1 MTRQDKRR
9 RLRNQAFVGPDA
21 NTMLDTLLA
30 LDRAVVELS
39 MHIYNLPAQDRF
51 VMRQQNQRLHNEV
64 RKHLPRRAQLS
75 HPASTLHDQAE

>member
-9 RLRNQAFVGPDA
+9 RLRNQAIVGSNT

-39 MHIYNLPAQDRF
+39 MHIYNVPAGERF
-51 VMRQQNQRLHNEV
+51 AMREQNQRLHDAV
-64 RKHLPRRAQLS
+64 REHLPRRAQLS
-75 HPASTLHDQAE
+75 RPASTLYDHAE

>member
-1 MTRQDKRR
+1 MTRQDKRP
-9 RLRNQAFVGPDA
+9 RLRNQPFAGPDT

-51 VMRQQNQRLHNEV
+51 VMRQQNQQLHNAV

-75 HPASTLHDQAE
+75 DPASKLQDHAE